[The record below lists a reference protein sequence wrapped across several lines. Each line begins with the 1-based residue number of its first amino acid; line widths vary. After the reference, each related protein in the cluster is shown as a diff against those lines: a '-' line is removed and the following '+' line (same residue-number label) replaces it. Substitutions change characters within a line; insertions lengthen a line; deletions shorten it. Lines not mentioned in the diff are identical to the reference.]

1 MKKILILITVLFLQF
16 SVMKETVDACTNFL
30 VTKGASVDGSTMIT
44 YTADSHT
51 LYGELY
57 FWPAADYPPGTMLDV
72 IEWDSGRL
80 LGQIPQVPHTYNVV
94 GNMNEFQLAIGETT
108 FGGKPELPDST
119 AKMDY
124 GSLIYLALQR
134 AKNCREAIK
143 VMTQL
148 TDEYGYC
155 SEGETFSLSDPN
167 EAWIMEMVGK
177 GAGTKGAVWVAVRIP
192 DGYISGHANQARIRQ
207 FPLNDTVNCYYAKD
221 VISFARTKGFFK
233 GKDEEFS
240 FSDTYAPVD
249 FEGARFCEARVWAL
263 FNKLSPGMNKYLDYA
278 KGENLKNRMPLWVKP
293 DKKLSAYD
301 VMNAMRDHFEGTELD
316 MTKDFGAGPYTCPV
330 RWRPLTWKVDSLT
343 YFNERA
349 ISTQQTGFSFVTQ
362 SRSWMPENLGGIFW
376 FGVDDNYTTVYTP
389 MYTAIKQVPPNFAVG
404 NGDMMVFSDSAL
416 FWVFNQVSN
425 FAYTRYKD
433 MILDIQPV
441 QKELEQGYINSIA
454 DVDKTM
460 LELYQKDPET
470 ARDFLTEYC
479 LKAGKNTFDR
489 WKQLYGFLFTKYM
502 DGNIKTPVP
511 GSRVPKVSQ
520 PGYSQEWYRQLV
532 KLTGEKFREK

>member
-1 MKKILILITVLFLQF
+1 MKKTLVFITVLFLQF
-16 SVMKETVDACTNFL
+16 SILEDSIYACTNFL
-30 VTKGASVDGSTMIT
+30 ITRGASVDGSTMIT

-57 FWPAADYPPGTMLDV
+57 FWPAANYPPGTMLDV

-108 FGGKPELPDST
+108 FGGRHELMDT
-119 AKMDY
+119 TGRMDY
-124 GSLIYLALQR
+124 GSMIYLALQR
-134 AKNCREAIK
+134 ARNCREAIK
-143 VMTQL
+143 IMTDLAQ
-148 TDEYGYC
+148 EYGYC
-155 SEGETFSLSDPN
+155 SEGESFSLSDPN
-167 EAWIMEMVGK
+167 EVWIMEMVGK
-177 GAGTKGAVWVAVRIP
+177 GTNGKGSVWVAVRIP
-192 DGYISGHANQARIRQ
+192 DGCVSAHANQSRIQQ
-207 FPLNDTVNCYYAKD
+207 FPLNDTMNCYYSKD
-221 VISFARTKGFFK
+221 VVSYAKSKGWFK

-249 FEGARFCEARVWAL
+249 FEGARFCDARVWAL
-263 FNKLSPGMNKYLDYA
+263 FNKVSKGMSKYLDYA

-293 DKKLSAYD
+293 EKKLSVYD
-301 VMNAMRDHFEGTELD
+301 VMTAMRDHFEGTELD

-330 RWRPLTWKVDSLT
+330 RWRPLTWKVDGKT

-362 SRSWMPENLGGIFW
+362 SRAWMPENLGGIFW
-376 FGVDDNYTTVYTP
+376 YGVDDNYTTVYTP

-404 NGDMMVFSDSAL
+404 NGDMMVYSDSSL
-416 FWVFNQVSN
+416 FWIFNQVSN
-425 FAYTRYKD
+425 FAYTRYSDMFKD
-433 MILDIQPV
+433 IEPV
-441 QKELEQGYINSIA
+441 QKELELGYIGSI
-454 DVDKTM
+454 DDIDKTM
-460 LELYQKDPET
+460 LELKDKDIET

-511 GSRVPKVSQ
+511 GSRVAKVEQ
-520 PGYSQEWYRQLV
+520 PGYSAEWYRQLV
-532 KLTGEKFREK
+532 KLTGDKFLEK